1 MHAWQ
6 ALILTAAFGLIG
18 TYNLV
23 FRKTEKS
30 LAPAPEAGYS
40 VDRRTDTVPQGKPE
54 APKGAP
60 VKETTEDQQV
70 APPARPAIKR
80 NNLAGKCL
88 SFFDSWW
95 YLASVVVIGA
105 FGLYA
110 ALHA

>member
-1 MHAWQ
+1 M
-6 ALILTAAFGLIG
+6 I
-18 TYNLV
+18 YNLV
-23 FRKTEKS
+23 FGKTKKP
-30 LAPAPEAGYS
+30 LAQ
-40 VDRRTDTVPQGKPE
+40 VPLTRYIEVRQTE
-54 APKGAP
+54 PKGAP